1 MWKQQKLFITYVPSR
16 KEWYFMYDVRKNR
29 IKKIAIII
37 TILLVVILVIS
48 IGAQVILK
56 GEHNQNKE
64 VKTLKERN
72 TIYLWYN

>member
-1 MWKQQKLFITYVPSR
+1 
-16 KEWYFMYDVRKNR
+16 MYDVRKNR

-72 TIYLWYN
+72 TIYL